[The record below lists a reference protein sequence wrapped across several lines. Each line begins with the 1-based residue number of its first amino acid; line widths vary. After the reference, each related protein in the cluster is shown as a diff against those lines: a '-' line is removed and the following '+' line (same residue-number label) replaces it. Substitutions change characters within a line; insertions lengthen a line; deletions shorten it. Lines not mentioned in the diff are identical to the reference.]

1 MNVKFPAARYQRGN
15 TVSGLLIGLLI
26 GILIAAGIAAYINFG
41 PKPFVMPKPD
51 ASAGKPV
58 QSAPA
63 TGGNT
68 PIALPGKPGDRPVTT
83 TTTPAPA
90 APQSTAAAAEGEK
103 TKFDFYKILPGGE
116 TASAPL
122 PTKPTE
128 TAADKVALQAGAYQ
142 DPSEADN
149 LKARLAMMGVE
160 AKVQRVDL
168 GEKGVFYRVRLGP
181 FDTPA
186 DADEMRTKLASEGI
200 ETSVVKSN
208 PKPATAAAKH

>member
-1 MNVKFPAARYQRGN
+1 MNVTSPAARYQRGN

-41 PKPFVMPKPD
+41 PKPFVLPKPD
-51 ASAGKPV
+51 SSASKPL

-63 TGGNT
+63 AGGNT

-83 TTTPAPA
+83 TQTPASS
-90 APQSTAAAAEGEK
+90 QSAAAEGEK
-103 TKFDFYKILPGGE
+103 SKFDFYKILPGGE
-116 TASAPL
+116 TASAPA
-122 PTKPTE
+122 PAKPTE
-128 TAADKVALQAGAYQ
+128 TPSDKVALQAGAYQ

-186 DADEMRTKLASEGI
+186 DADEMRAKLASEGI

-208 PKPATAAAKH
+208 PKAAVAATAKH

>member
-1 MNVKFPAARYQRGN
+1 M
-15 TVSGLLIGLLI
+15 LIGLLI

-41 PKPFVMPKPD
+41 PKPFVMTKPD

-63 TGGNT
+63 SGGNT

-83 TTTPAPA
+83 TPAPA
-90 APQSTAAAAEGEK
+90 ASQSAAAATEGEK

-122 PTKPTE
+122 PARSPE
-128 TAADKVALQAGAYQ
+128 AAAEKVALQAGAYQ

-208 PKPATAAAKH
+208 PKPATAAAAKH

>member
-1 MNVKFPAARYQRGN
+1 MNVTFPAARYQRGS

-51 ASAGKPV
+51 ASAGKSV
-58 QSAPA
+58 QSVPA

-83 TTTPAPA
+83 TPAPA
-90 APQSTAAAAEGEK
+90 ATQSTAAAAEGEK

-122 PTKPTE
+122 PAKATD
-128 TAADKVALQAGAYQ
+128 AAVDKVALQAGAYQ

-208 PKPATAAAKH
+208 PKPATAAAAKH